1 MAIPVEARYV
11 PKSISY
17 ERRDGGVRIRVKATS
32 PGNLLRAAALIIGA
46 FIVPPFFLFMSFG
59 TAAIVFLA
67 MIGGGLYLLFGAS
80 PPMLISRD
88 GVEVSGLLYR
98 AQDAAFFTDSADDAA
113 IPSYFSAV
121 KLNQLGLAYGIYSMR
136 MPYILPVEEVAKVA
150 QFLTQILKEQTEQLN
165 VERERKIQQAE
176 IF

>member
-121 KLNQLGLAYGIYSMR
+121 KLNQLGLRHLQHADALHPAGGR
-136 MPYILPVEEVAKVA
+136 GGEGRAILDPDSQGANRAIERRAR
-150 QFLTQILKEQTEQLN
+150 TQN
-165 VERERKIQQAE
+165 PAS
-176 IF
+176 